1 MQKNSHYFSI
11 ADRLLWGISALLIV
25 LIFILFDRSNYIA
38 MIASLIGVSALLLNA
53 KGNPIG
59 QALIIVFSLIYGWI
73 SFSCAYYGEMITYLG
88 MSAPMALFA
97 LITWLKNPYKGNRAQ
112 VRVSRLTPKELPLL
126 LILTTGV
133 TVTFYFILRALQ
145 TANLPFST
153 LSVTTSFI
161 AVYLTLRRSPFFALA
176 YAANDIVLIVLWF
189 MASIKNP
196 SYFSVIICFIVF
208 LVNDLYGFF
217 CWLRMQ
223 KKQAADKD

>member
-1 MQKNSHYFSI
+1 MQKDSHYFSI

-97 LITWLKNPYKGNRAQ
+97 LITWLKNPYKALHR
-112 VRVSRLTPKELPLL
+112 E
-126 LILTTGV
+126 
-133 TVTFYFILRALQ
+133 FLRE
-145 TANLPFST
+145 
-153 LSVTTSFI
+153 
-161 AVYLTLRRSPFFALA
+161 
-176 YAANDIVLIVLWF
+176 
-189 MASIKNP
+189 
-196 SYFSVIICFIVF
+196 
-208 LVNDLYGFF
+208 
-217 CWLRMQ
+217 
-223 KKQAADKD
+223 